1 MQHTAILSGLAAALL
16 GLAAQAASA
25 ADGLRAPDAASVWPS
40 WQTRLSLT
48 LAEPAWS
55 GARVVRRAALLGD
68 YYLNAPDA
76 DPSARWRGGFRATS
90 GVVLGGLGPHAWP
103 AGSTFALSATTI
115 DDAGGAPDGGF
126 WPYVGL
132 GYTGLAPR
140 GGWGFSADVGLAL
153 RQPGLSVDGGR
164 ASAGLPGWEGTLRR
178 FDLMP
183 MVQLGVRYSF

>member
-1 MQHTAILSGLAAALL
+1 MQHTAFLSGCAAAV
-16 GLAAQAASA
+16 LALAVQAATA
-25 ADGLRAPDAASVWPS
+25 AEGLRMPDPASVWPS

-48 LAEPAWS
+48 LADAAGS
-55 GARVVRRAALLGD
+55 GAPVVRRAALLGD
-68 YYLNAPDA
+68 YYLSTPEA
-76 DPSARWRGGFRATS
+76 DPAARWRGGFRATS
-90 GVVLGGLGPHAWP
+90 GVVLGGLGPLAWP
-103 AGSTFALSATTI
+103 AGTSLGLSATTI
-115 DDAGGAPDGGF
+115 DDAGGAAAGGF

-153 RQPGLSVDGGR
+153 RQPGLSVDGAR
-164 ASAGLPGWEGTLRR
+164 APAGLPGWEGTLRR